1 MNWQRMM
8 LTVNAL
14 SDYCCPA
21 KCRFGLAFMS
31 KRVSLFATDRPTR
44 VKMTMTVT
52 KATMTKMTMT
62 MVLLMDVNSSDT
74 DLICWFL

>member
-1 MNWQRMM
+1 MM
-8 LTVNAL
+8 VLAVNAL

-21 KCRFGLAFMS
+21 MCRFGLAS
-31 KRVSLFATDRPTR
+31 GSRRGSLFATDRPTR

-52 KATMTKMTMT
+52 NATMTKMTMT

-74 DLICWFL
+74 ELIWWFL

>member
-1 MNWQRMM
+1 MV
-8 LTVNAL
+8 LAVNAL

-21 KCRFGLAFMS
+21 KCRFGLAS
-31 KRVSLFATDRPTR
+31 GSRRGSLFATDRPTR

-74 DLICWFL
+74 ELIWWFL